1 MKSRKPIS
9 LTDCDLMSKIMKAST
24 WSSDAVIVG
33 RELIPCKQE
42 AEETPEIDPEEIV
55 EERIQARLAE
65 QEERHQI
72 EKEQAYRSGFEDG
85 RDMGLREGTK
95 EGQEAVTAFSSVA
108 ERLQAEW
115 KALEKQ
121 LERALLTLS
130 TSMARKIVGEELRL
144 NEAVLARTIK
154 QAVAHL
160 VDPKAFVL
168 KLHPEDVEKIRRLR
182 PEWSDTIHLESDPR
196 IGPGGCMI
204 ETGAGGVDARLERQL
219 RVLEETVWGTN

>member
-1 MKSRKPIS
+1 
-9 LTDCDLMSKIMKAST
+9 MSKIMKEST
-24 WSSDAVIVG
+24 WSSDAVVVG
-33 RELIPCKQE
+33 GEPIPCLE
-42 AEETPEIDPEEIV
+42 MEEETPEIDPEEIV

-95 EGQEAVTAFSSVA
+95 EGQEAVKAFFSA
-108 ERLQAEW
+108 GERLQAEW
-115 KALEKQ
+115 EQLQKQ
-121 LERALLTLS
+121 IERALLTLS
-130 TSMARKIVGEELRL
+130 LSMARKIVGEELRL
-144 NEAVLARTIK
+144 NETVLARTVE

-160 VDPKAFVL
+160 VDPEAFVV
-168 KLHPEDVEKIRRLR
+168 KLHPEDVEKIHTLR
-182 PEWSDTIHLESDPR
+182 PEWSDTMRLEGDPR

-204 ETGAGGVDARLERQL
+204 ETGAGGVDARLEHQL